1 MAQKEHL
8 IHLAREELY
17 LAGTNCPR
25 QPQAQSCRIS
35 KAKLSGRRGG
45 ELSPR
50 KLLQSL
56 SASLL
61 VIIPHLLEEIGIAP
75 ALLRISSWTG
85 VHWTQVIPSAT
96 RLLWISL

>member
-8 IHLAREELY
+8 MHFALEELY
-17 LAGTNCPR
+17 RPDMNWPR

-56 SASLL
+56 SASRL
-61 VIIPHLLEEIGIAP
+61 VIIPH
-75 ALLRISSWTG
+75 
-85 VHWTQVIPSAT
+85 
-96 RLLWISL
+96 RLK